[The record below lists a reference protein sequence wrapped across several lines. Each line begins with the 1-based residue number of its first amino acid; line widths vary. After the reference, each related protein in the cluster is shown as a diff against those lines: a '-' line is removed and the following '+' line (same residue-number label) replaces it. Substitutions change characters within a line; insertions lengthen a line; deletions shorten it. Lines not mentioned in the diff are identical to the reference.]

1 MPRLTS
7 KHYNGTLG
15 PKDNRAAAQ
24 RAQIRKRA
32 FMARYRIAMLARKQ
46 AIDALR
52 AARLQRQ
59 DQATTRGFAYDK
71 LRC

>member
-1 MPRLTS
+1 
-7 KHYNGTLG
+7 
-15 PKDNRAAAQ
+15 
-24 RAQIRKRA
+24 
-32 FMARYRIAMLARKQ
+32 MARYRIAMLARKQ